1 MGSKAASF
9 SLIFACTSTSTPVY
23 VSPSRTKETTA
34 FRRYERRGCRRCE
47 RTGVV
52 RALNERKTERETTK
66 FQRLS
71 IALFRKQRRRAHF
84 DFGVRLKLYVI
95 QNERR
100 RDHRIFLLFLPP
112 NTSVSFPSTCMCMY
126 YALACASLTSREGNS
141 ERIERRRRLRRWR
154 LKSARERKRKKGRSC
169 RYRYRFVLDGRR
181 RKGLD
186 HSIYSRSRETRTI
199 QR

>member
-71 IALFRKQRRRAHF
+71 IALFRKQRRRAYF

-95 QNERR
+95 RNERR

-112 NTSVSFPSTCMCMY
+112 NTSVSFPSTCMCMRI
-126 YALACASLTSREGNS
+126 LCVGVRESGQPRGKLGEDRASTAITAITAAE
-141 ERIERRRRLRRWR
+141 
-154 LKSARERKRKKGRSC
+154 KHKR
-169 RYRYRFVLDGRR
+169 
-181 RKGLD
+181 
-186 HSIYSRSRETRTI
+186 T
-199 QR
+199 